1 MVSLGGFGRG
11 FRLEV
16 VERWGFGG
24 LVSNLIRILFE
35 LINSDFPLSGCLHV
49 ISLLMEG
56 FPIKS
61 AITWCHEKE
70 GERRRRQM
78 IPLLVAYE
86 HGCLILNRYDAS
98 TTRAIT
104 VLSVFQPAWS
114 DSSAT
119 GDVGD
124 AVSVLLW
131 IILER
136 LNPASDSGCVTQE
149 WLVCYCNTDWNK
161 TTWSDN
167 MNTNSDKH
175 LLLNP
180 FW

>member
-1 MVSLGGFGRG
+1 
-11 FRLEV
+11 
-16 VERWGFGG
+16 
-24 LVSNLIRILFE
+24 
-35 LINSDFPLSGCLHV
+35 
-49 ISLLMEG
+49 
-56 FPIKS
+56 
-61 AITWCHEKE
+61 
-70 GERRRRQM
+70 M

-149 WLVCYCNTDWNK
+149 
-161 TTWSDN
+161 
-167 MNTNSDKH
+167 
-175 LLLNP
+175 
-180 FW
+180 